1 MERYAAYK
9 DSGVE
14 WIGEIPAGW
23 EVKKLKYD
31 VLVNPSKEG
40 INKESDDIVVFLP
53 MEKVKEDG
61 KIDCSIKKPISEL
74 YSGFTFF
81 RKNDVI
87 IAKITPCF
95 ENGKGALL
103 NELETDIGFGSTEF
117 HVLRAKQNI
126 CNQFLYYITKSEIF
140 MKTGEAFMSGAAGQ
154 KRVPT
159 DFISDFP
166 LASPS
171 LEEQTAIANYLD
183 RKTAE
188 IDALIA
194 QKQRLIE
201 LYQEEKTALINQAVT
216 KGIDP
221 DAKLKDSGINWLG
234 EISESWDTKKLKHF
248 IEKLESGVSV
258 NSTDFPVSENGL
270 GILKTSCVYNYRFDP
285 NENKEIWHTE
295 IERAKV
301 NPQEGQL
308 IISRMNT
315 PDLVGAS
322 GYVEQSHP
330 NLFLPDRLWQT
341 KFYKY
346 AVINTRWL
354 SFLIK
359 SLSFRKLLSILATG
373 TSSSMK
379 NLSQEDFLNIDIPY
393 PNEKEQTAIVHHIE
407 TETARIDAKIAK
419 TQRIIELQKEYR
431 SALISEAVTGKIK
444 VPDTTAQESGL

>member
-61 KIDCSIKKPISEL
+61 TIDCSIKKPISEL

-188 IDALIA
+188 IDALIT

-216 KGIDP
+216 RGIAP
-221 DAKLKDSGINWLG
+221 NAKLKDSGIDWLG
-234 EISESWDTKKLKHF
+234 EIPIGWEVKKLKHETYKIGDGIHTTPNYISGTGIFF
-248 IEKLESGVSV
+248 INGVNLSNRKISITENTLSVPTEEYEKYKIDLNAGSILISL
-258 NSTDFPVSENGL
+258 NGTVGNL
-270 GILKTSCVYNYRFDP
+270 AIYNGEKVIFGKSAAYIELKEKIY
-285 NENKEIWHTE
+285 
-295 IERAKV
+295 
-301 NPQEGQL
+301 
-308 IISRMNT
+308 
-315 PDLVGAS
+315 
-322 GYVEQSHP
+322 
-330 NLFLPDRLWQT
+330 NLFLYYALQT
-341 KFYKY
+341 QYILNYFED
-346 AVINTRWL
+346 
-354 SFLIK
+354 SF
-359 SLSFRKLLSILATG
+359 SG
-373 TSSSMK
+373 TTIK
-379 NLSQEDFLNIDIPY
+379 NLSLHTLRNTPLYLPSICDQ
-393 PNEKEQTAIVHHIE
+393 KAIVHHIE

-444 VPDTTAQESGL
+444 VPDTAAQESGL